1 MGISF
6 RFKAFGYL
14 LSVHVLALLVM
25 TLFRLVEFI
34 ALHGMI
40 VDAEASRVMAFVKG
54 VWFDN
59 VIACYISV
67 LPVAVLLIAASLG
80 WCHRRLL
87 RGINIWYAAWFAIA
101 FMPSAANTPYFQYF
115 FKNINSSIFGWFG
128 YVATTSG
135 MLLQESSYW
144 LYIALY
150 FVFTGS
156 FIYALVRLRRYFE
169 GLFLL
174 PKDNMHLV
182 QVVSRFLISAVMI
195 GACLFGIRG
204 RMGYN
209 PIKVSQAYYCE
220 DSFLNQ
226 LGINPA
232 FNLLTSALDDMR
244 KENKELHLMPY
255 AEAITNTRQWLGIT
269 GKVDSTNILKRE
281 VVNDSLMMKM
291 GQSPAKKNHPNVE
304 AITNT
309 RQWLGITGK
318 VDSTNILKREVVND
332 SLMMKMGQSPAKK
345 NHPNVVVILMESMSA
360 NLLGTFGNQQPLTP
374 TLDSLYQHSL
384 AFTHFYSSGIHTNH
398 GMTATLY
405 SFPALMFRNLMKG
418 TVTPRRKGIATVL
431 KKYGY
436 ENMFF
441 MTHEAQYDNMK
452 AFFQTNGYDDIF
464 SQENYPKSEVVNS
477 FGVSDHFEMDYA
489 LNTIN
494 QKAKMGKP
502 FMATILT
509 VSNHPPYIIPDFF
522 KPKTKEKE
530 TQIVEY
536 ADWAIGDF
544 LKKASR
550 EPWYKNTIFVIQ
562 ADHGKLV
569 GKSEGELPQSY
580 NHIPLIIFGPGVPQ
594 QQYAGLGM
602 QVDVMPTLF
611 GLMNLNYEY
620 EGFGVD
626 YNHIPLI
633 IFGPGVPQQQY
644 AGLGMQVDVM
654 PTLFGLMNLN
664 YEYEGFGVDLL
675 KQQRPMVFYS
685 ADNQIV
691 ARDHQRCFVYNPSM
705 NRSFCY
711 DVLPNGNLKETKQES
726 KFQDLKN
733 YVFSNIQAAEYIER
747 HQQ

>member
-1 MGISF
+1 M
-6 RFKAFGYL
+6 RRYVKVLGYL
-14 LSVHVLALLVM
+14 LSVHALALLVM
-25 TLFRLVEFI
+25 TLFRLVEFV

-40 VDAEASRVMAFVKG
+40 VDAGASRVMAFVKG
-54 VWFDN
+54 LWFDN

-67 LPVAVLLIAASLG
+67 LPVAVLLIAMSFG

-87 RGINIWYAAWFAIA
+87 KGVSIWYAVWYVIA

-128 YVATTSG
+128 YVSTTSG

-144 LYIALY
+144 FYIGLYLVLTAA
-150 FVFTGS
+150 
-156 FIYALVRLRRYFE
+156 FIYALGRLRRHFSKAICGE
-169 GLFLL
+169 NEREARFITHQARRSLRPL
-174 PKDNMHLV
+174 PVIGRLV
-182 QVVSRFLISAVMI
+182 ISQVVVGL
-195 GACLFGIRG
+195 CLFGIRG

-255 AEAITNTRQWLGIT
+255 PEAISNTRQWLGLT

-281 VVNDSLMMKM
+281 VVNDSLVKIN
-291 GQSPAKKNHPNVE
+291 AKGV
-304 AITNT
+304 
-309 RQWLGITGK
+309 
-318 VDSTNILKREVVND
+318 SVNK
-332 SLMMKMGQSPAKK
+332 S
-345 NHPNVVVILMESMSA
+345 NRPNVVVILMESMSA
-360 NLLGTFGNQQPLTP
+360 NLLGTFGNKQPLTP
-374 TLDSLYQHSL
+374 TLDSLYHHSL
-384 AFTHFYSSGIHTNH
+384 AFTHFYSAGIHTNH

-418 TVTPRRKGIATVL
+418 TVTPHRKGIATVL
-431 KKYGY
+431 KQYGY

-452 AFFQTNGYDDIF
+452 AFFSTNGYDDIY

-489 LNTIN
+489 LHTIN
-494 QKAKMGKP
+494 QKAKTGKP
-502 FMATILT
+502 FFSTILT
-509 VSNHPPYIIPDFF
+509 VSNHPPYVVPDFF
-522 KPKTKEKE
+522 KPKTKDKE

-594 QQYAGLGM
+594 MQYAGLGM

-611 GLMNLNYEY
+611 GLMHLNYEY
-620 EGFGVD
+620 EGFGV
-626 YNHIPLI
+626 N
-633 IFGPGVPQQQY
+633 
-644 AGLGMQVDVM
+644 
-654 PTLFGLMNLN
+654 
-664 YEYEGFGVDLL
+664 LL
-675 KQQRPMVFYS
+675 KEQRPMVFYS

-691 ARDHQRCFVYNPSM
+691 ARDHKRCYIYNPSM

-711 DVLPNGNLKETKQES
+711 DVLPNGDLKETKQEA
-726 KFQDLKN
+726 KFKDLKN
-733 YVFSNIQAAEYIER
+733 YVFSNIQTAEYIER
-747 HQQ
+747 RQH

>member
-1 MGISF
+1 MK
-6 RFKAFGYL
+6 RYFKAFGYL

-150 FVFTGS
+150 FVFTGA

-182 QVVSRFLISAVMI
+182 LVGARFLISLALI

-291 GQSPAKKNHPNVE
+291 GQSPAKKNHPNV
-304 AITNT
+304 
-309 RQWLGITGK
+309 
-318 VDSTNILKREVVND
+318 
-332 SLMMKMGQSPAKK
+332 
-345 NHPNVVVILMESMSA
+345 VVILMESMSA

-374 TLDSLYQHSL
+374 TLDSLYHHSL
-384 AFTHFYSSGIHTNH
+384 AFTHFYSAGIHTNH

-431 KKYGY
+431 KQYGY

-452 AFFQTNGYDDIF
+452 AFFSTNGYDDIY
-464 SQENYPKSEVVNS
+464 SQENYPKDEVVNS
-477 FGVSDHFEMDYA
+477 FGVSDHFLFNYS
-489 LNTIN
+489 LPIIN
-494 QKAKMGKP
+494 KVSKSGKP
-502 FMATILT
+502 FFVTLLTI
-509 VSNHPPYIIPDFF
+509 SNHPPYIIPSFF
-522 KPKTKEKE
+522 HAKTSKPE

-544 LKKASR
+544 IKKAKKQ
-550 EPWYKNTIFVIQ
+550 PWYKNTVFVIL

-569 GKSEGELPQSY
+569 GNSNCELPVSY
-580 NHIPLIIFGPGVPQ
+580 NHIPLIIFGADVPTMKCNNLMEQ
-594 QQYAGLGM
+594 I
-602 QVDVMPTLF
+602 DVMPTLMQ
-611 GLMNLNYEY
+611 LLNMSYKY
-620 EGFGVD
+620 NGFGI
-626 YNHIPLI
+626 NAIKSKRTK
-633 IFGPGVPQQQY
+633 
-644 AGLGMQVDVM
+644 A
-654 PTLFGLMNLN
+654 
-664 YEYEGFGVDLL
+664 
-675 KQQRPMVFYS
+675 FYS
-685 ADNQIV
+685 ADNEIV
-691 ARDHQRCFVYNPSM
+691 GRDAKRCYIYNPSM
-705 NRSFCY
+705 NSSFCY
-711 DVLPNGNLKETKQES
+711 DVDQNGKLRQNKNINQFSYLR
-726 KFQDLKN
+726 N
-733 YVFSNIQAAEYIER
+733 YVFSMTQTAEYTTR
-747 HQQ
+747 KSRLH

>member
-1 MGISF
+1 MKRYF
-6 RFKAFGYL
+6 NAMGYL
-14 LSVHVLALLVM
+14 LTVHVLALVVM
-25 TLFRLVEFI
+25 SLFRFIEFV

-40 VDAEASRVMAFVKG
+40 VDAGAGKLGAFVRG
-54 VWFDN
+54 LWFDN
-59 VIACYISV
+59 VIACYVSV
-67 LPVAVLLIAASLG
+67 LPVTVLLLAMSFG

-87 RGINIWYAAWFAIA
+87 KVVSVWYAVWFAIA
-101 FMPSAANTPYFQYF
+101 FIPSAANTPYFQYF

-128 YVATTSG
+128 YVSTTSG

-150 FVFTGS
+150 FVLTGA
-156 FIYALVRLRRYFE
+156 FIYILVRLRRYFE
-169 GLFLL
+169 GILCVS
-174 PKDNMHLV
+174 HHASQV
-182 QVVSRFLISAVMI
+182 QVAMRILFSATMLS
-195 GACLFGIRG
+195 ACLLGIRG
-204 RMGYN
+204 RLGYN
-209 PIKVSQAYYCE
+209 PIKVSQAYYCD

-244 KENKELHLMPY
+244 KENKELHLMAY
-255 AEAITNTRQWLGIT
+255 QEAITNTRQWLGIT
-269 GKVDSTNILKRE
+269 GKADSTNILKRE
-281 VVNDSLMMKM
+281 VMNDSLANSNIG
-291 GQSPAKKNHPNVE
+291 GQKN
-304 AITNT
+304 
-309 RQWLGITGK
+309 R
-318 VDSTNILKREVVND
+318 
-332 SLMMKMGQSPAKK
+332 
-345 NHPNVVVILMESMSA
+345 PNVVIILMESMSA
-360 NLLGTFGNQQPLTP
+360 NLLGTFGNKQSLTP
-374 TLDSLYQHSL
+374 TLDSLYHHSL
-384 AFTHFYSSGIHTNH
+384 AFTHFYSAGIHTNH
-398 GMTATLY
+398 AMTATLY

-418 TVTPRRKGIATVL
+418 TVTPRREGIATVL

-441 MTHEAQYDNMK
+441 MSHEAQYDNMK
-452 AFFQTNGYDDIF
+452 AFFSTNGYDDIY

-477 FGVSDHFEMDYA
+477 FGVSDHFELGYA

-494 QKAKMGKP
+494 QKAKKGKP

-509 VSNHPPYIIPDFF
+509 ISNHPPYIIPDYF
-522 KPKTKEKE
+522 KPKTKDKE

-544 LKKASR
+544 LKKAVK

-569 GKSEGELPQSY
+569 GQSEGELPQSY

-594 QQYAGLGM
+594 EQYAGLGM

-611 GLMNLNYEY
+611 HLM
-620 EGFGVD
+620 
-626 YNHIPLI
+626 H
-633 IFGPGVPQQQY
+633 
-644 AGLGMQVDVM
+644 
-654 PTLFGLMNLN
+654 LN

-691 ARDHQRCFVYNPSM
+691 ARDHGRCYIYNPSM

-711 DVLPNGNLKETKQES
+711 QVLPDGNLKETKQET
-726 KFQDLKN
+726 KFKDLRN
-733 YVFSNIQAAEYIER
+733 YVFSNIQTAEYIER
-747 HQQ
+747 RGH

>member
-1 MGISF
+1 
-6 RFKAFGYL
+6 
-14 LSVHVLALLVM
+14 M
-25 TLFRLVEFI
+25 TLFRLVEFV

-40 VDAEASRVMAFVKG
+40 VDAGASRVMAFVKG
-54 VWFDN
+54 LWFDN

-67 LPVAVLLIAASLG
+67 LPVAVLLIAMSFG

-87 RGINIWYAAWFAIA
+87 KGVSIWYAVWYAIA

-128 YVATTSG
+128 YVSTTSG
-135 MLLQESSYW
+135 MLLEESSYW
-144 LYIALY
+144 FYIGLYLVLTAA
-150 FVFTGS
+150 
-156 FIYALVRLRRYFE
+156 FIYALVRLRRHFSKE
-169 GLFLL
+169 ICGENDREVRFITKPARMSLRPVPVICRFVISLA
-174 PKDNMHLV
+174 
-182 QVVSRFLISAVMI
+182 VV

-255 AEAITNTRQWLGIT
+255 AEAITNTRQWLGLT

-281 VVNDSLMMKM
+281 VVNDSL
-291 GQSPAKKNHPNVE
+291 AKINAKGV
-304 AITNT
+304 
-309 RQWLGITGK
+309 
-318 VDSTNILKREVVND
+318 SVNK
-332 SLMMKMGQSPAKK
+332 S
-345 NHPNVVVILMESMSA
+345 HRPNVVVILMESMSA
-360 NLLGTFGNQQPLTP
+360 NLLGTFGNKQPLTP
-374 TLDSLYQHSL
+374 TLDSLYHHSL
-384 AFTHFYSSGIHTNH
+384 AFTHFYSAGIHTNH

-431 KKYGY
+431 KQYGY

-452 AFFQTNGYDDIF
+452 AFFSTNGYDDIY

-494 QKAKMGKP
+494 QKAKTGKP
-502 FMATILT
+502 FFSTILT
-509 VSNHPPYIIPDFF
+509 VSNHPPYVVPNFF
-522 KPKTKEKE
+522 KPKTKDKE

-594 QQYAGLGM
+594 EQYAGLGM

-611 GLMNLNYEY
+611 HLMHLNYEY
-620 EGFGVD
+620 EGFGV
-626 YNHIPLI
+626 N
-633 IFGPGVPQQQY
+633 
-644 AGLGMQVDVM
+644 
-654 PTLFGLMNLN
+654 
-664 YEYEGFGVDLL
+664 LL
-675 KQQRPMVFYS
+675 KEQRPMVFYS

-691 ARDHQRCFVYNPSM
+691 ARDHKRCYIYNPSM

-711 DVLPNGNLKETKQES
+711 DVLPDGELKETKQEA
-726 KFQDLKN
+726 KFKDLKN
-733 YVFSNIQAAEYIER
+733 YVFSNIQTAEYIER
-747 HQQ
+747 RQH

>member
-1 MGISF
+1 MC
-6 RFKAFGYL
+6 YL
-14 LSVHVLALLVM
+14 LSVHALALLVM
-25 TLFRLVEFI
+25 TLFRLIEFI

-40 VDAEASRVMAFVKG
+40 VDAGANRLMAFAKG
-54 VWFDN
+54 LWFDN

-67 LPVAVLLIAASLG
+67 LPVAVLLIAMSLG
-80 WCHRRLL
+80 WCHRHLL
-87 RGINIWYAAWFAIA
+87 KGISIWYAVWFAIA

-128 YVATTSG
+128 YVSTTSG

-150 FVFTGS
+150 FVLTGT
-156 FIYALVRLRRYFE
+156 FIYALIRLRRYF
-169 GLFLL
+169 GGYFCQDMGTANGRLGSMRLL
-174 PKDNMHLV
+174 PKDNMHPVPVVARFVISLLV
-182 QVVSRFLISAVMI
+182 I

-255 AEAITNTRQWLGIT
+255 PEAIANTRQWLGLT

-281 VVNDSLMMKM
+281 VINDSLVKINVK
-291 GQSPAKKNHPNVE
+291 GVSVAKC
-304 AITNT
+304 
-309 RQWLGITGK
+309 
-318 VDSTNILKREVVND
+318 
-332 SLMMKMGQSPAKK
+332 

-360 NLLGTFGNQQPLTP
+360 NLLRTFGNKQPLTP
-374 TLDSLYQHSL
+374 TLDSLYRHSL
-384 AFTHFYSSGIHTNH
+384 AFTHFYSAGIHTNH

-431 KKYGY
+431 KQYGY

-452 AFFQTNGYDDIF
+452 AFFSTNGYDDIY

-477 FGVSDHFEMDYA
+477 FGVSDHFEMGYA

-494 QKAKMGKP
+494 QKAKTGKP
-502 FMATILT
+502 FFSTILT
-509 VSNHPPYIIPDFF
+509 VSNHPPYVVPDFF
-522 KPKTKEKE
+522 KPKTKEKG

-536 ADWAIGDF
+536 ADWAIGNF

-594 QQYAGLGM
+594 MQYAGLGM

-611 GLMNLNYEY
+611 GLMHLNYEY
-620 EGFGVD
+620 EGFGV
-626 YNHIPLI
+626 N
-633 IFGPGVPQQQY
+633 
-644 AGLGMQVDVM
+644 
-654 PTLFGLMNLN
+654 
-664 YEYEGFGVDLL
+664 LL

-691 ARDHQRCFVYNPSM
+691 ARDQKRCYIYNPSM

-711 DVLPNGNLKETKQES
+711 DVLPDGELKETKQEA
-726 KFQDLKN
+726 KFKDLKN

-747 HQQ
+747 RQH

>member
-1 MGISF
+1 
-6 RFKAFGYL
+6 
-14 LSVHVLALLVM
+14 M
-25 TLFRLVEFI
+25 TLFRLAEFV

-40 VDAEASRVMAFVKG
+40 IDAEASRLMAFVKG

-59 VIACYISV
+59 VIACYISI
-67 LPVAVLLIAASLG
+67 LPVAVLLIAVSLG
-80 WCHRRLL
+80 WCHRMLL
-87 RGINIWYAAWFAIA
+87 KGVSIWYAVWCAIA

-128 YVATTSG
+128 YVSTTSG

-150 FVFTGS
+150 FVLTGA
-156 FIYALVRLRRYFE
+156 FIYALIRLRRYFGGFLCE
-169 GLFLL
+169 GKGSAGKRTPCKISL
-174 PKDNMHLV
+174 PKDNMHPMPVIARL
-182 QVVSRFLISAVMI
+182 FISLVMI
-195 GACLFGIRG
+195 GACFFGIRG
-204 RMGYN
+204 RTGYN

-255 AEAITNTRQWLGIT
+255 AEAISNTRRWLGIT
-269 GKVDSTNILKRE
+269 GKVDSLSILRRE
-281 VVNDSLMMKM
+281 VINDSLAQ
-291 GQSPAKKNHPNVE
+291 GKNIRVKNLSMAVRPSE
-304 AITNT
+304 
-309 RQWLGITGK
+309 
-318 VDSTNILKREVVND
+318 
-332 SLMMKMGQSPAKK
+332 

-360 NLLGTFGNQQPLTP
+360 NLLATFGNKQPLTP
-374 TLDSLYQHSL
+374 TLDSLYHHSL
-384 AFTHFYSSGIHTNH
+384 AFTHFYSAGIHTNH

-418 TVTPRRKGIATVL
+418 TVTPRREGIATVL
-431 KKYGY
+431 KQYGY

-452 AFFQTNGYDDIF
+452 AFFQTNGYDDIY
-464 SQENYPKSEVVNS
+464 SQENYPESEVVNS
-477 FGVSDHFEMDYA
+477 FGVSDHYELSYA

-494 QKAKMGKP
+494 QKAKTGKP

-509 VSNHPPYIIPDFF
+509 ISNHPPYVIPEFF

-544 LKKASR
+544 LKKAAK

-569 GKSEGELPQSY
+569 GQSEGELPQSY

-594 QQYAGLGM
+594 EQYAGLGM

-611 GLMNLNYEY
+611 HLMHLNYEY
-620 EGFGVD
+620 EGFG
-626 YNHIPLI
+626 I
-633 IFGPGVPQQQY
+633 
-644 AGLGMQVDVM
+644 
-654 PTLFGLMNLN
+654 
-664 YEYEGFGVDLL
+664 DLL
-675 KQQRPMVFYS
+675 KHQRSMVFYS

-691 ARDHQRCFVYNPSM
+691 ARDHKRCYIYNPSM

-711 DVLPNGNLKETKQES
+711 DVLPDGELKETKQEA
-726 KFQDLKN
+726 KFKDLKN
-733 YVFSNIQAAEYIER
+733 YVFSNIQTAEYIER
-747 HQQ
+747 RQH

>member
-1 MGISF
+1 MKRYS
-6 RFKAFGYL
+6 KALGYL
-14 LSVHVLALLVM
+14 LSVHILALVVM
-25 TLFRLVEFI
+25 TLFRLVEFV

-40 VDAEASRVMAFVKG
+40 VDAGADRWVAFVKG

-59 VIACYISV
+59 VIACYVSV
-67 LPVAVLLIAASLG
+67 LPVAVLLIAMSFG

-87 RGINIWYAAWFAIA
+87 KGIGVWYAVWFAVA
-101 FMPSAANTPYFQYF
+101 FMPSAANTPYFLYF

-128 YVATTSG
+128 YVTTTSG

-144 LYIALY
+144 LYIGLY
-150 FVFTGS
+150 FVLTGA
-156 FIYALVRLRRYFE
+156 FVYALVRLRRYFGKFICE
-169 GLFLL
+169 PKMASDGKQVGNLRLVSVAGRLVLSLFL
-174 PKDNMHLV
+174 V
-182 QVVSRFLISAVMI
+182 
-195 GACLFGIRG
+195 GACVFGIRG
-204 RMGYN
+204 RLGYN
-209 PIKVSQAYYCE
+209 PIKVSQAYYCG

-255 AEAITNTRQWLGIT
+255 AEAIANTRQWLGIT
-269 GKVDSTNILKRE
+269 GKVDSLNILRRE
-281 VVNDSLMMKM
+281 VINDSLPIGK
-291 GQSPAKKNHPNVE
+291 NVE
-304 AITNT
+304 G
-309 RQWLGITGK
+309 QVVGK
-318 VDSTNILKREVVND
+318 
-332 SLMMKMGQSPAKK
+332 GC
-345 NHPNVVVILMESMSA
+345 HPNVVIILMESMSA
-360 NLLGTFGNQQPLTP
+360 NLLGTFGNKQLLTP
-374 TLDSLYQHSL
+374 TLDSLYCHSL
-384 AFTHFYSSGIHTNH
+384 AFTHFYSAGIHTNH

-418 TVTPRRKGIATVL
+418 TVTPRRQGIATVL

-452 AFFQTNGYDDIF
+452 AFFQTNGYDDIY

-477 FGVSDHFEMDYA
+477 FGVSDHFELSYA

-494 QKAKMGKP
+494 QKARDGKP

-509 VSNHPPYIIPDFF
+509 ISNHPPYIIPEYF
-522 KPKTKEKE
+522 KPKTREKE

-544 LKKASR
+544 LKKASQ
-550 EPWYKNTIFVIQ
+550 EPWYRNTIFVIQ
-562 ADHGKLV
+562 ADHGKLI

-594 QQYAGLGM
+594 MQYAGLGM

-611 GLMNLNYEY
+611 HLMRL
-620 EGFGVD
+620 D
-626 YNHIPLI
+626 
-633 IFGPGVPQQQY
+633 
-644 AGLGMQVDVM
+644 
-654 PTLFGLMNLN
+654 

-691 ARDHQRCFVYNPSM
+691 ARDSKRCYLYSPSM

-711 DVLPNGNLKETKQES
+711 DVLPNGELKENRQETKF
-726 KFQDLKN
+726 KDLRN
-733 YVFSNIQAAEYIER
+733 YVFSNIQAAEYVER
-747 HQQ
+747 RQH